1 MFRLLKNSLKEFK
14 IQKKCYKVNKNW
26 NLNHANINASPNL
39 TIIAEF
45 INYYRNSHKIE
56 FIGDIPY
63 ITHIINLIINDVISS
78 LKLNTPKSDEINIYI
93 DNIKK
98 IAKKKKKIA

>member
-1 MFRLLKNSLKEFK
+1 M
-14 IQKKCYKVNKNW
+14 
-26 NLNHANINASPNL
+26 
-39 TIIAEF
+39 IAEF

-56 FIGDIPY
+56 FIGDIPCVA
-63 ITHIINLIINDVISS
+63 HIINLIVNDVMSS
-78 LKLNTPKSDEINIYI
+78 LKLNTPKKNKIKIYI